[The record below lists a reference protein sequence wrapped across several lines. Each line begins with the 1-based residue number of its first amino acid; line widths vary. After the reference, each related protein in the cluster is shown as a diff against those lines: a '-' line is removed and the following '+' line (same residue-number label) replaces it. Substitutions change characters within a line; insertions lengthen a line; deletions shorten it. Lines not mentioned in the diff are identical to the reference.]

1 MATRIAMLVLLV
13 PLATFALLL
22 AVPALDDAWGTS
34 LFHFRVVS
42 AASLLAASA
51 CFVLIA
57 SARSIR
63 ETRTMFLALSFFSLG
78 MIFSVHGLT
87 TPGHIFDH
95 PTAAIARSPWLA
107 TLAAA
112 TFAALSVSNIPGL
125 FERSRLRLPEAT
137 FVICAG
143 AVLIY
148 FGVSLAF
155 TGWLQGFPSE
165 DEWFQ
170 HILTVATI
178 GLLGYASWRY
188 FESYM
193 LTRLASQLAVV
204 MGLMFIAEAQLS
216 LDFGRFWM
224 YSWWMYHGLF
234 LVAFVT
240 VLCGWGWE
248 LLRARDI
255 RSISEAIAMRD
266 ALAQVSAGRS
276 STLISLAD
284 QIENHDAETHRH
296 VDRVAGYAYA
306 IGKELGFGAVR
317 LRDLVL
323 AAQMHD
329 IGKVGLPAY
338 ILQKPQ
344 PLTDDEWRL
353 IQQHPAKGYDIV
365 ARLKGL
371 SEVSQFVRHH
381 HERWDGRG
389 YPDALAGEH
398 IPLESRIIS
407 VADTYDALTCDRPYR
422 RALTPEAAREEL
434 RRVAGVQLDPHCVA
448 AFLLTLEGE
457 AKPVR
462 PTELDRV
469 VTQDPQSVAAE

>member
-1 MATRIAMLVLLV
+1 MATRIAIVVL
-13 PLATFALLL
+13 AI
-22 AVPALDDAWGTS
+22 PALAFAVLMAAPSLDSSWGTS

-63 ETRTMFLALSFFSLG
+63 QTRVMFLALSFFSLG

-95 PTAAIARSPWLA
+95 PTAAIGRSPWLA
-107 TLAAA
+107 TLAAGV
-112 TFAALSVSNIPGL
+112 FAALSVTSVPWL
-125 FERSRLRLPEAT
+125 VERSRLRLPEAT
-137 FVICAG
+137 FVLCAG
-143 AVLIY
+143 AVLLY
-148 FGVSLAF
+148 FGVSLIF
-155 TGWLQGFPSE
+155 TEWLAGFPTE

-170 HILTVATI
+170 HALTLTTI
-178 GLLGYASWRY
+178 GLLGFAAWRY
-188 FESYM
+188 LESYM

-204 MGLMFIAEAQLS
+204 VGLLFIAEAQVS
-216 LDFGRFWM
+216 LDFGRFWA

-234 LVAFVT
+234 LAAFVT
-240 VLCGWGWE
+240 VLAGWGWE

-266 ALAQVSAGRS
+266 ALAQVNAGRS
-276 STLISLAD
+276 STLISLAN

-329 IGKVGLPAY
+329 VGKVGLPAY

-344 PLTDDEWRL
+344 PLTDEEWRL
-353 IQQHPAKGYDIV
+353 IQQHPLKGYEIV
-365 ARLKGL
+365 GRLKGL
-371 SEVSQFVRHH
+371 SSISKFVRHH
-381 HERWDGRG
+381 HERVDGRG
-389 YPDALAGEH
+389 YPDKLTGEE
-398 IPLESRIIS
+398 IPLESRIVS

-422 RALTPEAAREEL
+422 KALTVEAAKEEL
-434 RRVAGVQLDPHCVA
+434 RRVAGTQLDPQCVA
-448 AFLLTLEGE
+448 AFLLATDSGQKPMRAAELE
-457 AKPVR
+457 PV
-462 PTELDRV
+462 PEG
-469 VTQDPQSVAAE
+469 VAAVQH